1 MARYLSLTAL
11 LVTASLASAQPI
23 DDARNVSGLLGRTLA
38 PADDIA
44 AQVTDLLLSRNK
56 GKVRSVTVL
65 DDAEGAVTL
74 EIAFEGLEAAQCK
87 LSVRAKDA
95 ASGDVGAIPE
105 ASARIEGPSGKVRLT
120 LALRAGLPEG
130 ATAESARIRVEIRRG
145 SGVKYET
152 SRWFAM
158 AKRWS
163 AAIQPENVVVRATPV
178 PVGSIPATAP
188 SATRP
193 PILIRPDALR
203 TLQLHATH
211 VAPEAAAAP
220 RIGRLDAAP
229 RVRVV
234 PGAVAPASAPAAGPA
249 RTIRTVPMVTRVAPL
264 SEKMVRLKPL
274 PQVGAAA
281 GLPKAVT
288 DKNGRGPSNRPLPW
302 FDAIRAPQGL
312 SLTAAKVTT
321 IDSTVYQDANPAS
334 GIWYYLPARFVVSW
348 DPDNGHAVRITY
360 GTATGDEQPVYL
372 SARLTAGIDSSE
384 VELVRNLLRAQLQA
398 SGVPF
403 TELRPLP
410 FQDAPKASFKGELGQ
425 FDVPPEAV
433 SVTSI
438 SDVAGE
444 IELSLATDP
453 VTTAVLQ
460 TTLTEGLG
468 LPGNLSFVAAGPEP
482 FTRTVPVTLRAP
494 DVRSYR
500 ALAWKRGAPIRNRTP
515 FPLLVRNLHFLTIGP
530 DGTPTVYS
538 YAFSGTVVPPRAQL
552 RVEDAAVVPWLD
564 GALKAWIEYAVKEA
578 EPAGLSAVRDE
589 IGIAA
594 AQATS
599 QATFETLTP
608 FTAGGLARI
617 VLDVRSSYFDPRDR
631 DPKVRTVQ
639 FSKDGERASVGPLFL
654 GDRSPDDLARPGDPL
669 FSWRLSVVKADGT
682 VAGPG
687 PWTDGARLE
696 LFLGDAQLQQVLGA
710 PAPTP

>member
-1 MARYLSLTAL
+1 MTRFLSLTAM
-11 LVTASLASAQPI
+11 LVTASVASAQPI
-23 DDARNVSGLLGRTLA
+23 DDARNVSGLLGKTLA

-74 EIAFEGLEAAQCK
+74 EIAFEGLEAAPCK

-105 ASARIEGPSGKVRLT
+105 VSARVQGPSGTVRVT
-120 LALRAGLPEG
+120 LALRGGLPEG
-130 ATAESARIRVEIRRG
+130 TTAESARIRIEVRRG

-163 AAIQPENVVVRATPV
+163 SAVLPENVVVRATPV
-178 PVGSIPATAP
+178 PVGTIPATAP

-203 TLQLHATH
+203 MLQLDATR

-220 RIGRLDAAP
+220 RIGRLDAP
-229 RVRVV
+229 TRVRIV
-234 PGAVAPASAPAAGPA
+234 PGAAAEPAPAAGP
-249 RTIRTVPMVTRVAPL
+249 RTIRTLPMVTKVAPL

-274 PQVGAAA
+274 PKVDAAA

-302 FDAIRAPQGL
+302 FDGIRAPQGL

-360 GTATGDEQPVYL
+360 GTPSGDKQPVYL

-468 LPGNLSFVAAGPEP
+468 LPGNLAFVAAGPEA

-500 ALAWKRGAPIRNRTP
+500 TLAWKRGAPLRNRTP

-538 YAFSGTVVPPRAQL
+538 YAFSDAVVPPRAQL
-552 RVEDAAVVPWLD
+552 RVQDDAVVPWLD

-631 DPKVRTVQ
+631 DPRVRTVQ

-669 FSWRLSVVKADGT
+669 FSWRVSVVKADGT

-687 PWTDGARLE
+687 PWTDGSRLE
-696 LFLGDAQLQQVLGA
+696 LFIGNAQLQPLLGT
-710 PAPTP
+710 PAPNP

>member
-1 MARYLSLTAL
+1 MTRFLSLTAM

-23 DDARNVSGLLGRTLA
+23 EDARNVSGLLGKTLA
-38 PADDIA
+38 PADDLA
-44 AQVTDLLLSRNK
+44 AHVTDLLLSRNK
-56 GKVRSVTVL
+56 GKVRAVTVL
-65 DDAEGAVTL
+65 DDAEGAVTV
-74 EIAFEGLEAAQCK
+74 EIAFEGLDATQCK

-95 ASGDVGAIPE
+95 ASGDVAAIPE
-105 ASARIEGPSGKVRLT
+105 ASARIDGPSGKARLT
-120 LALRAGLPEG
+120 LALRGGLPEG
-130 ATAESARIRVEIRRG
+130 ATAESARIRVEIRRP
-145 SGVKYET
+145 SGLKYET

-158 AKRWS
+158 GKRWS
-163 AAIQPENVVVRATPV
+163 SAVLPENVVVRATPV
-178 PVGSIPATAP
+178 PVGTIPATAP

-203 TLQLHATH
+203 TLQLDATR

-220 RIGRLDAAP
+220 RLGRLDAAT
-229 RVRVV
+229 RVR
-234 PGAVAPASAPAAGPA
+234 ALPAEPAPAAPA
-249 RTIRTVPMVTRVAPL
+249 RTVRTAPMVMAVAPL

-274 PQVGAAA
+274 PKVDAAA

-288 DKNGRGPSNRPLPW
+288 DRNGRGPSNRPLPW

-360 GTATGDEQPVYL
+360 GTPVGDKQPVYV

-410 FQDAPKASFKGELGQ
+410 FQDAPRASFKGELGQ
-425 FDVPPEAV
+425 FDVAPEAV

-438 SDVAGE
+438 SDLAGE
-444 IELSLATDP
+444 IDLSLATDP

-500 ALAWKRGAPIRNRTP
+500 TLAWKRGAPLRNRTP

-538 YAFSGTVVPPRAQL
+538 YAFSDAVVPPRAQL
-552 RVEDAAVVPWLD
+552 RVQDDAVVPWLD
-564 GALKAWIEYAVKEA
+564 GALKAWIEYAVREG

-589 IGIAA
+589 IGVAA
-594 AQATS
+594 VQATV
-599 QATFETLTP
+599 QATFEALTP
-608 FTAGGLARI
+608 FTGGGLARI
-617 VLDVRSSYFDPRDR
+617 VLDVRSGYFDPRDR

-639 FSKDGERASVGPLFL
+639 LSKDGERASVGPLFM
-654 GDRSPDDLARPGDPL
+654 GDRSPDDLAKPGDPL
-669 FSWRLSVVKADGT
+669 FSWRLSVVKADGA

-696 LFLGDAQLQQVLGA
+696 HFIGNAQVQQVLGP
-710 PAPTP
+710 PAPNP